1 MKNALIPSLAVAA
14 AFICMPA
21 SGHEY
26 YAKNF
31 KVIHPW
37 AEATTP
43 GAKSAEVYMKIEQI
57 SEGDRLLSAKTT
69 LAEKVELHAGP
80 ATTDA
85 LAAVEIPAG
94 PDIDLDAGRG
104 SLRLVNLTAPL
115 EWGRSYSMTLVFEK
129 SGPVDVMI
137 SVGAH

>member
-43 GAKSAEVYMKIEQI
+43 GA
-57 SEGDRLLSAKTT
+57 
-69 LAEKVELHAGP
+69 
-80 ATTDA
+80 
-85 LAAVEIPAG
+85 
-94 PDIDLDAGRG
+94 
-104 SLRLVNLTAPL
+104 
-115 EWGRSYSMTLVFEK
+115 
-129 SGPVDVMI
+129 
-137 SVGAH
+137 